1 MNDLTDGEVQLLRIA
16 IRKFAKNT
24 TKFGHRAEW
33 ELDKSEEESLI
44 NLIRKFNVNID
55 FDIDEGDEV

>member
-1 MNDLTDGEVQLLRIA
+1 MNDFTDGEVQLLRIA
-16 IRKFAKNT
+16 IKQFARNT
-24 TKFGHRAEW
+24 TKFGYRAEW

-55 FDIDEGDEV
+55 FDIDEDEEV

>member
-1 MNDLTDGEVQLLRIA
+1 MNDFTDGEVQLLRIA
-16 IRKFAKNT
+16 IKQFARNT
-24 TKFGHRAEW
+24 TKFGYRAEW

-55 FDIDEGDEV
+55 FDIDEDDEI